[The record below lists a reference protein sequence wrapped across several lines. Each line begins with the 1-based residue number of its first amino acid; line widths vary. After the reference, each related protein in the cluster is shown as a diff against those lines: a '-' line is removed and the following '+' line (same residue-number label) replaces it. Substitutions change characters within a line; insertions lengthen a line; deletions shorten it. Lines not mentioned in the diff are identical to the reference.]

1 MRARNTASTSAFNPA
16 CTMASAAWRC
26 DGRTRWPRQ
35 SYKVSSRSKMT
46 QRIGVLFP
54 ATLFV
59 RGDMKTS
66 ILDGKLRMCQSEA
79 GLTGGPP
86 EFELGDMSRPLQ
98 PPVRSLNRNAAKDLY
113 IKNVNQRLAARQ
125 KLSWPPYMI
134 RNAGILRASQFP
146 TFGTFGSFGNL
157 FWWAR

>member
-1 MRARNTASTSAFNPA
+1 
-16 CTMASAAWRC
+16 
-26 DGRTRWPRQ
+26 
-35 SYKVSSRSKMT
+35 MT

-146 TFGTFGSFGNL
+146 NL
-157 FWWAR
+157 ALLAVLAISSGGPGRIRTYNQQIMSLLL